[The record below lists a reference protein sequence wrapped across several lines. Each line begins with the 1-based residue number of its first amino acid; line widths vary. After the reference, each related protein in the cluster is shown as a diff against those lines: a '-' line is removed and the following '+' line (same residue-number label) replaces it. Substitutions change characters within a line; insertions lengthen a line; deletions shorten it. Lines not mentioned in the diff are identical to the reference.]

1 MNHPCITEVTTQLG
15 NGVKEITGTP
25 GYMSCGAAGVREPPN
40 YEKAVRLGSE
50 GGKESNQRQ
59 YYSTGGVRSTSP
71 RATLTPAQRGRFWS
85 SVGQAI
91 EAVRAGLLQG
101 KKRADR

>member
-40 YEKAVRLGSE
+40 YEKAVRLGARAA
-50 GGKESNQRQ
+50 KNPINV
-59 YYSTGGVRSTSP
+59 STIARVGYV
-71 RATLTPAQRGRFWS
+71 AQ
-85 SVGQAI
+85 
-91 EAVRAGLLQG
+91 VRAQH
-101 KKRADR
+101 